1 MFQILVFVIFKY
13 VFAINASGDGR
24 ATDASIFDFYNRS
37 FNIKKSSVMSTFEL
51 MYAPCVQPVFS
62 HNASTFGRHGCG
74 NIPFGNAHPI
84 ALAAITSECGQKHQ
98 QTDEAHPQ
106 TTELPTNCNKH
117 SDIITH

>member
-74 NIPFGNAHPI
+74 NIPFGNAHPV
-84 ALAAITSECGQKHQ
+84 AFTAITSEYGKAQQ
-98 QTDEAHPQ
+98 QTYQAHSQ
-106 TTELPTNCNKH
+106 TTELPTN
-117 SDIITH
+117 